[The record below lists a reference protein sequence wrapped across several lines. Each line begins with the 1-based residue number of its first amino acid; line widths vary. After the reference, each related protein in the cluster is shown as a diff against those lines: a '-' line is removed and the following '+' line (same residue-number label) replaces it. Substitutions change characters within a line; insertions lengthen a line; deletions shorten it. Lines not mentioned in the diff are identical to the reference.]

1 MIPKEC
7 ILSTHSIDIF
17 HIPNAIPYLFVH
29 TSTISTAICRERICA
44 RSCVGLN
51 TTAACFGT
59 MAPVS
64 KSTPTSV
71 NKKKKGQNEIHFS
84 QFNLSQLQL

>member
-1 MIPKEC
+1 MIPIEC
-7 ILSTHSIDIF
+7 IFSTHSIDIF

-29 TSTISTAICRERICA
+29 TNTIPTAICRERICA
-44 RSCVGLN
+44 RSSVGLN

-71 NKKKKGQNEIHFS
+71 T
-84 QFNLSQLQL
+84 